1 MYAFSLVFKYLRGL
15 HNNFN
20 YLRSRIYV
28 RDRKCSE
35 LVILLIP
42 TDIFA
47 NKISETCRSMVQSC
61 LVSV

>member
-1 MYAFSLVFKYLRGL
+1 MYAFCLVFKYLRGL
-15 HNNFN
+15 RNNFN
-20 YLRSRIYV
+20 YLWSRIYV
-28 RDRKCSE
+28 RGQKCSE

-42 TDIFA
+42 TDIFG